1 MKTFYTNGTE
11 KPHEIKNLSGATI
24 VALEIHKKMLQERV
38 EKESWHL
45 FLCNEQ
51 YKRCG
56 RDLEY
61 PCINNNIVPC
71 PQFVHKNNRDL
82 S

>member
-1 MKTFYTNGTE
+1 MKTFYTDGTE
-11 KPHEIKNLSGATI
+11 KPHEIKNPSGATI
-24 VALEIHKKMLQERV
+24 VALELHEKVLRERA
-38 EKESWHL
+38 EKEGWHL

-51 YKRCG
+51 CKRCG
-56 RDLEY
+56 QDPEH

-71 PQFVHKNNRDL
+71 PEFVHKNDRDL